1 MSYRLEKSSLSLTYR
16 NKYIVMIPFRDF
28 FPIHKLLNRCINFD
42 MKPISLSNI
51 LNVLYSIDYW
61 LSIPTNYGNVYIEC
75 NM

>member
-1 MSYRLEKSSLSLTYR
+1 
-16 NKYIVMIPFRDF
+16 MIPFRDF

-42 MKPISLSNI
+42 MKPISLSKI

-61 LSIPTNYGNVYIEC
+61 LSIPTNYGNVYYKC